1 MTPSAKTSAK
11 TPVSF
16 WRRCWPRPVLSWLL
30 WVLWLLLVNTFS
42 VGHMLLALFWAW
54 LIPFY
59 THSFWP
65 GVMSLR
71 RPWLALKFL
80 SVVVWDILV
89 ANWVVARLILRPAD
103 RLQPAFMLLPLDVR
117 EDFTITLLAS
127 TISLTPGTVSADLS
141 IDRRHLLIHSLHV
154 DDEQEAIAQIKQ
166 RYEAPLKE
174 IFE

>member
-1 MTPSAKTSAK
+1 MNPS
-11 TPVSF
+11 VSL
-16 WRRCWPRPVLSWLL
+16 WRRCWPRPVLSWVL
-30 WVLWLLLVNTFS
+30 WVLWLLLVNSLS
-42 VGHMLLALFWAW
+42 VGQMLLGAFWAW

-59 THSFWP
+59 TQSFWP

-71 RPWLALKFL
+71 KPWLAAKFL
-80 SVVVWDILV
+80 GVVVWDILL

-117 EDFTITLLAS
+117 EDFTITILAS

-141 IDRRHLLIHSLHV
+141 IDRRHLLIHALHV
-154 DDEQEAIAQIKQ
+154 ENEQEAIAQMKQ

-174 IFE
+174 IFEC

>member
-1 MTPSAKTSAK
+1 MTPEQTS
-11 TPVSF
+11 VSF
-16 WRRCWPRPVLSWLL
+16 WRRCWPRPVLSWVL
-30 WVLWLLLVNTFS
+30 WVLWLLLVNEIS

-71 RPWLALKFL
+71 KPWLAIKFFA
-80 SVVVWDILV
+80 VVMWDILL
-89 ANWVVARLILRPAD
+89 ANWVVASLIMRPSKS
-103 RLQPAFMLLPLDVR
+103 LQPAFMSLPLELK
-117 EDFTITLLAS
+117 EDFSITLLAS

-141 IDRRHLLIHSLHV
+141 IDRRHLLIHALHV
-154 DDEQEAIAQIKQ
+154 DDEQATIQQIKQ

-174 IFE
+174 IFEC

>member
-1 MTPSAKTSAK
+1 MTTANSSA
-11 TPVSF
+11 SF
-16 WRRCWPRPVLSWLL
+16 WQRAWPRPVLSCLL
-30 WVLWLLLVNTFS
+30 WVLWLLLVNELS
-42 VGHMLLALFWAW
+42 AGQMLLALFWAW

-71 RPWLALKFL
+71 RPWLALKFFSL
-80 SVVVWDILV
+80 VVWDILV

-103 RLQPAFMLLPLDVR
+103 RLQPAFMILPLDVR

-141 IDRRHLLIHSLHV
+141 IDRRHLLIHALHV
-154 DDEQEAIAQIKQ
+154 DNEQEAIAQIKQ

-174 IFE
+174 IFEC